1 MPETRSNGST
11 AIGPYRPTVPA
22 NLPDDGEEG
31 AIDWRRY
38 IAALRRHR
46 WWILLAMILGAAGGV
61 VATRFVAER
70 YFAVAT
76 IWIQTTEAAKATAI
90 RGPIGTDQLLPATG
104 AIQLVKSYV
113 VLDQVVRDRQLY
125 LGVAPK
131 GPRGRTDRAPFATL
145 TVGDDYRP
153 GGYRLLVDPT
163 GKTYQLFGAG
173 SPEVEIERGTV
184 GDSIGRTV
192 GIHWAPTPQQ
202 LGPGT
207 DVTFGLAP
215 LRDAAQGLSGGLN
228 VGVDPSG
235 NFMRIALISGDPDAA
250 AATVNAVAERYIA
263 VATSLKRAKLTELAR
278 LLDDQL
284 EAAKANLRKAED
296 ALAGFRARTATL
308 APQTAAGL
316 SGTAGGSDYFTLRL
330 QSEQLGRDRE
340 AINRVLARPDSNGIE
355 ALSFIGAVQN
365 SPDLT
370 QALKELTTKRA
381 ELRALRYRYTDDYP
395 GVRRLADE
403 IAVLEGTTIPTLART
418 LGAELQTRAEGLAPH
433 MAAGG
438 RELQAVPRVLIDEAR
453 LRRDAELAAGLYAAV
468 QQRQSEARLAEASS
482 IADVRLLD
490 RAVPPRA
497 PMQAAGSRFVLL
509 GLFGGLILGVIGA
522 IVADHYDPR
531 VRYPD
536 QVSNEMGLRIL
547 GVLPHVK
554 NRDAGPDDEQV
565 AALIEAMRSVRLNV
579 MHASGAIRPLLL
591 TVTSPGIGDGKSFV
605 ALNLALAC
613 AQAGQRT
620 VLIDGDARRGGLHRA
635 LETPRT
641 PGLTDHLE
649 GRFAFEGVVRQTRY
663 PNLHFVSA
671 GSRFRDAPELLGS
684 PAMAELLTRL
694 RGSYDVILIDSPPL
708 GAGVDPYTIGTAT
721 GNMVLVVRT
730 GATNRGMTRT
740 HLAMLQQLPV
750 RLLGAVLN
758 DVRATGMYG
767 YYSYYGYIAGYGS
780 VDVVEDEAP
789 RRLPERVTETSPP

>member
-1 MPETRSNGST
+1 R
-11 AIGPYRPTVPA
+11 RPASPA
-22 NLPDDGEEG
+22 PDDGEEG

-38 IAALRRHR
+38 IAALRRYR
-46 WWILLAMILGAAGGV
+46 WWILLAILLGAGGGLI
-61 VATRFVAER
+61 ATRFVAER

-202 LGPGT
+202 LPAGT
-207 DVTFGLAP
+207 DVSFGLAP
-215 LRDAAQGLSGGLN
+215 LRDAAGGLAGGLN

-235 NFMRIALISGDPDAA
+235 NFMRIALISGDPNAA

-284 EAAKANLRKAED
+284 EAAKGNLRRAED
-296 ALAGFRARTATL
+296 ALASFRARTATW

-316 SGTAGGSDYFTLRL
+316 SGTAGASDYFTLRL

-381 ELRALRYRYTDDYP
+381 ELRALRY
-395 GVRRLADE
+395 
-403 IAVLEGTTIPTLART
+403 
-418 LGAELQTRAEGLAPH
+418 
-433 MAAGG
+433 
-438 RELQAVPRVLIDEAR
+438 
-453 LRRDAELAAGLYAAV
+453 
-468 QQRQSEARLAEASS
+468 
-482 IADVRLLD
+482 
-490 RAVPPRA
+490 
-497 PMQAAGSRFVLL
+497 
-509 GLFGGLILGVIGA
+509 
-522 IVADHYDPR
+522 
-531 VRYPD
+531 
-536 QVSNEMGLRIL
+536 
-547 GVLPHVK
+547 
-554 NRDAGPDDEQV
+554 
-565 AALIEAMRSVRLNV
+565 
-579 MHASGAIRPLLL
+579 
-591 TVTSPGIGDGKSFV
+591 
-605 ALNLALAC
+605 
-613 AQAGQRT
+613 
-620 VLIDGDARRGGLHRA
+620 
-635 LETPRT
+635 
-641 PGLTDHLE
+641 
-649 GRFAFEGVVRQTRY
+649 
-663 PNLHFVSA
+663 
-671 GSRFRDAPELLGS
+671 
-684 PAMAELLTRL
+684 
-694 RGSYDVILIDSPPL
+694 
-708 GAGVDPYTIGTAT
+708 
-721 GNMVLVVRT
+721 
-730 GATNRGMTRT
+730 
-740 HLAMLQQLPV
+740 
-750 RLLGAVLN
+750 
-758 DVRATGMYG
+758 
-767 YYSYYGYIAGYGS
+767 
-780 VDVVEDEAP
+780 
-789 RRLPERVTETSPP
+789 